1 MLEFLSFSLADN
13 IAIIIIIIMCFFSLF
28 LLSKNKK
35 LKDEIEDLKLEDRIL
50 ADKYK
55 RVDEENVISIDK
67 ISTDNVLVKND
78 DIKNGDALKVQN
90 KSLEISLDSDGKIND
105 IAIEKSS
112 GKTYGVAKDKSI
124 DKVEKINKSDDRD
137 KKDKVKSTKRVVDG
151 NKHSKPYSKNIL
163 HDSPSIT
170 SPISLDVEKV
180 SFNADEFVKR
190 DNIKNNSKISTSD
203 YLENISNAISE
214 EIKPQTME
222 LTGYEKEQEESAII
236 SYKELLKASKS
247 GNGVNVSQE
256 DTSEFIE
263 ELKKLRNSL

>member
-1 MLEFLSFSLADN
+1 MLEFLSFSLTDN

-35 LKDEIEDLKLEDRIL
+35 LKDEIEDLKLGDRIL
-50 ADKYK
+50 ADKYRK
-55 RVDEENVISIDK
+55 VDKENIISIDK
-67 ISTDNVLVKND
+67 ISTDNVLSKDDLVKSSDSLND
-78 DIKNGDALKVQN
+78 SKV
-90 KSLEISLDSDGKIND
+90 SLESSVLDSND
-105 IAIEKSS
+105 KVDEIVK
-112 GKTYGVAKDKSI
+112 KDKS
-124 DKVEKINKSDDRD
+124 VEKINSTNN
-137 KKDKVKSTKRVVDG
+137 KKDRVKDTKIVVDS

-163 HDSPSIT
+163 HDSPSII

-180 SFNADEFVKR
+180 SFNVDEFVKR
-190 DNIKNNSKISTSD
+190 DKSTSEISTSD

-214 EIKPQTME
+214 EIKPQTIE
-222 LTGYEKEQEESAII
+222 LTGYEKEQEENAII

-247 GNGVNVSQE
+247 SNSVNVSQE

>member
-1 MLEFLSFSLADN
+1 
-13 IAIIIIIIMCFFSLF
+13 MCFFSLF

-35 LKDEIEDLKLEDRIL
+35 LKDEIEDLKLGDRIL
-50 ADKYK
+50 ADKYRK
-55 RVDEENVISIDK
+55 VDKENIISIDK
-67 ISTDNVLVKND
+67 ISTDNVLSKDDLVKSSDSLND
-78 DIKNGDALKVQN
+78 SKV
-90 KSLEISLDSDGKIND
+90 SLESSVLDSND
-105 IAIEKSS
+105 KVDEIVK
-112 GKTYGVAKDKSI
+112 KDKS
-124 DKVEKINKSDDRD
+124 VEKINSTNN
-137 KKDKVKSTKRVVDG
+137 KKDRVKDTKIVVDS

-203 YLENISNAISE
+203 YLESISNAISE

-247 GNGVNVSQE
+247 GDGVNVSQE

>member
-1 MLEFLSFSLADN
+1 MLEFLSFSLTDN

-35 LKDEIEDLKLEDRIL
+35 LKDEIEDLKLGDRIL
-50 ADKYK
+50 ADKYRK
-55 RVDEENVISIDK
+55 VDEENIISIDK
-67 ISTDNVLVKND
+67 ISTDNVLSKDDLVKSSDSLND
-78 DIKNGDALKVQN
+78 SKV
-90 KSLEISLDSDGKIND
+90 SLESFVLDSND
-105 IAIEKSS
+105 KVDEIVK
-112 GKTYGVAKDKSI
+112 KDKS
-124 DKVEKINKSDDRD
+124 VEKINSTNN
-137 KKDKVKSTKRVVDG
+137 KKDRVKDTKIVVDS

-180 SFNADEFVKR
+180 SFNVDEFVKR
-190 DNIKNNSKISTSD
+190 DKSTSEISTSD

-214 EIKPQTME
+214 EIKPQTIE
-222 LTGYEKEQEESAII
+222 LTGYEKEQEENAII

-247 GNGVNVSQE
+247 SNSVNVSQE

>member
-1 MLEFLSFSLADN
+1 MLEFLSFSLTDN

-35 LKDEIEDLKLEDRIL
+35 LKDEIEDLKLGDRIL
-50 ADKYK
+50 ADKYRK
-55 RVDEENVISIDK
+55 VDEENIISIDK
-67 ISTDNVLVKND
+67 ISTDNVLSKDDLVKSSDSLND
-78 DIKNGDALKVQN
+78 SKV
-90 KSLEISLDSDGKIND
+90 SLESSVLDSND
-105 IAIEKSS
+105 KVDEIVK
-112 GKTYGVAKDKSI
+112 KDKSI
-124 DKVEKINKSDDRD
+124 EKINSTNN
-137 KKDKVKSTKRVVDG
+137 KKDRVKDTKIVVDS

-180 SFNADEFVKR
+180 SFNIDEFVKR
-190 DNIKNNSKISTSD
+190 DKSTSD

-214 EIKPQTME
+214 EIKPQTIE
-222 LTGYEKEQEESAII
+222 LTGYEKEQEENAII

-247 GNGVNVSQE
+247 SNSVNVSQE

>member
-1 MLEFLSFSLADN
+1 
-13 IAIIIIIIMCFFSLF
+13 MCFFSLF

-35 LKDEIEDLKLEDRIL
+35 LKDEIEDLKLGDRIL
-50 ADKYK
+50 ADKYRK
-55 RVDEENVISIDK
+55 VDKENIISIDK
-67 ISTDNVLVKND
+67 ISTDNVLSRDDLVKSSDSLND
-78 DIKNGDALKVQN
+78 SKV
-90 KSLEISLDSDGKIND
+90 SLESSVLDSND
-105 IAIEKSS
+105 KVDEIVK
-112 GKTYGVAKDKSI
+112 KDKS
-124 DKVEKINKSDDRD
+124 VEKINSTNN
-137 KKDKVKSTKRVVDG
+137 KKDRVKDTKIVVDS

-180 SFNADEFVKR
+180 SFNVDEFVKR
-190 DNIKNNSKISTSD
+190 DKSTSEISTID

-214 EIKPQTME
+214 KIKPQTIE
-222 LTGYEKEQEESAII
+222 LTGYEKEQEENAII

-247 GNGVNVSQE
+247 SNSVNVSQE